1 MNSTRMLHLSLD
13 NLKEILSGYIE
24 FMSQQDSWSD
34 SFGSSGKLQA
44 MNAVKQFYFTN
55 YDYTRQKIHGKED
68 TLLLLNAVLSISEAF
83 NAIAFYAQNDQKN
96 DISIRKE
103 TMAVIEKQM
112 KELIRQDS
120 GLFGPDYSIVV
131 MMGTLLKVLGF
142 VLLSLTML
150 SAIFSITGLLPSA
163 FVLSL
168 ATQVSS
174 SVIVSQAIHS
184 LMALMSILGIGMSEN
199 AASIF
204 LVSVIAGGLTAL
216 GYGLETSVAPSQ
228 LLLEKNQAANTIL
241 NFASSM
247 KAN

>member
-1 MNSTRMLHLSLD
+1 
-13 NLKEILSGYIE
+13 
-24 FMSQQDSWSD
+24 
-34 SFGSSGKLQA
+34 
-44 MNAVKQFYFTN
+44 
-55 YDYTRQKIHGKED
+55 
-68 TLLLLNAVLSISEAF
+68 
-83 NAIAFYAQNDQKN
+83 
-96 DISIRKE
+96 
-103 TMAVIEKQM
+103 M

-174 SVIVSQAIHS
+174 SVLVSQAIHS

-204 LVSVIAGGLTAL
+204 LVSVIAGGLTVL